1 MTAATT
7 AACLLRLSVLT
18 LGLGIAG
25 PGLCDAPGTATQAL
39 PQGAEARFEY
49 LDVNRDGVL
58 SKYEYDSD
66 IAFETADRD
75 HNSLISP
82 SELEAILGPQAP
94 GVPIADRLI
103 IADLDSDG
111 ELNDNEL
118 RRALEMRFG
127 WLDRNSDGNLDLEE
141 MKSGYGVRVRP

>member
-1 MTAATT
+1 MT

-18 LGLGIAG
+18 LGLAIAG

-39 PQGAEARFEY
+39 PEGAEARFEY

-66 IAFETADRD
+66 VAFATADRD
-75 HNSLISP
+75 RNSLISP
-82 SELEAILGPQAP
+82 SELQEILGPPVP
-94 GVPIADRLI
+94 GVPTIADRLI

-111 ELNDNEL
+111 ELDDGEL

-127 WLDRNSDGNLDLEE
+127 WLDRNSDGNLDLDE

>member
-1 MTAATT
+1 MT
-7 AACLLRLSVLT
+7 AACLLRLSMLT

-25 PGLCDAPGTATQAL
+25 PGLCDAPGTASQL
-39 PQGAEARFEY
+39 PEGAEARFAY

-66 IAFETADRD
+66 VVLEAADRD
-75 HNSLISP
+75 HNALLSP
-82 SELEAILGPQAP
+82 DELQEVLGPPVP
-94 GVPIADRLI
+94 GVPTVADRLI
-103 IADLDSDG
+103 VADLDSDG

>member
-1 MTAATT
+1 MTAAS
-7 AACLLRLSVLT
+7 LLRLSVLT
-18 LGLGIAG
+18 LGLAIAG
-25 PGLCDAPGTATQAL
+25 PGLCDAPGTAAQTL
-39 PQGAEARFEY
+39 PQGAEARFAY
-49 LDVNRDGVL
+49 LDANRDGVL

-66 IAFETADRD
+66 VAFETADSD
-75 HNSLISP
+75 HDSLISP
-82 SELEAILGPQAP
+82 SELQEILGPPVP
-94 GVPIADRLI
+94 GVPTIADRLI

-111 ELNDNEL
+111 ALDDNEL